1 MELNNDEYEYDID
14 ELEDYSSEEM
24 GEGFS
29 EEVYDEIDE
38 DDLPE
43 FKSKL
48 QESLDMFRR
57 FGNYN

>member
-1 MELNNDEYEYDID
+1 
-14 ELEDYSSEEM
+14 M